1 MTDEMRAELRR
12 DLATMVACAELPGAF
27 AGPAEVVHD
36 QILASAYRSWAVGVC
51 VPFDTEPTS
60 QLPPPSLTTAQQLA
74 LSVLLG
80 DDIPL
85 GVLLSACEDAG
96 VFADGLAGEIANK
109 AMAQERE
116 RIAAVCDGCAEAC
129 QLGVLSGSDDSR
141 TRQNVYRNIA
151 ATARKLT

>member
-1 MTDEMRAELRR
+1 MTDEMRAELRAGIDAVVR
-12 DLATMVACAELPGAF
+12 AASSDVDRVHATNSPIRSPQDNIIGQVVA
-27 AGPAEVVHD
+27 VRVHTRTID
-36 QILASAYRSWAVGVC
+36 GTK
-51 VPFDTEPTS
+51 VPP
-60 QLPPPSLTTAQQLA
+60 LTTAQQLA

-96 VFADGLAGEIANK
+96 VFADGLAGEIAEK
-109 AMAQERE
+109 ARAEERE

>member
-1 MTDEMRAELRR
+1 MERGEPMTDENRAELRR
-12 DLATMVACAELPGAF
+12 GLEMLIRSFLGGLAVKHGQRF
-27 AGPAEVVHD
+27 QVGPTVGHVVRTGSYPPD
-36 QILASAYRSWAVGVC
+36 AY
-51 VPFDTEPTS
+51 EK
-60 QLPPPSLTTAQQLA
+60 LPPITTAQQLA

-96 VFADGLAGEIANK
+96 VFADGLEGEIAEK
-109 AMAQERE
+109 ARAEERE

-141 TRQNVYRNIA
+141 TCQNVYRNIA

>member
-1 MTDEMRAELRR
+1 MNDDQRVRLRGAVELLVSYAGRL
-12 DLATMVACAELPGAF
+12 DDPSVSTQT
-27 AGPAEVVHD
+27 GPAGSGFGVRVEVYGK
-36 QILASAYRSWAVGVC
+36 SSS
-51 VPFDTEPTS
+51 PFAPPTV
-60 QLPPPSLTTAQQLA
+60 LTTAQQLA

-96 VFADGLAGEIANK
+96 VFADGLAGEIAEK
-109 AMAQERE
+109 ARAEERE